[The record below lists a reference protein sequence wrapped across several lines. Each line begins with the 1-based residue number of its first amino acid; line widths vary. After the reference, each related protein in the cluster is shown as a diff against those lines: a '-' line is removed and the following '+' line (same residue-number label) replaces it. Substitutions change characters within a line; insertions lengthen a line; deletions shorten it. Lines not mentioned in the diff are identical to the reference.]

1 MNKQQVKSLPTEV
14 SSSIQDLFQAL
25 KLRRK
30 HKYLVF
36 KLATDESG
44 TVDVEKVGGP
54 KEKAADFLATL
65 PNSDCRFAIYD
76 HEYVSK
82 DGRPQSKLFFV
93 SWLPIN
99 ATPHSMM
106 AYSAAKGVFRDSF
119 QGVFDVMAKNIE
131 EVEVAV
137 GLRKEESD
145 DEDNNFEDD

>member
-1 MNKQQVKSLPTEV
+1 M
-14 SSSIQDLFQAL
+14 FQAL

-36 KLATDESG
+36 KLATDDSG
-44 TVDVEKVGGP
+44 AVEVDKVGGP
-54 KEKAADFLATL
+54 KEKASAFIACL
-65 PNSDCRFAIYD
+65 PNSECRFAIYD
-76 HEYVSK
+76 HEYTSK

-119 QGVFDVMAKNIE
+119 QGVFDLMAKDIE
-131 EVEVAV
+131 EVEIAV

-145 DEDNNFEDD
+145 EDQTFDD